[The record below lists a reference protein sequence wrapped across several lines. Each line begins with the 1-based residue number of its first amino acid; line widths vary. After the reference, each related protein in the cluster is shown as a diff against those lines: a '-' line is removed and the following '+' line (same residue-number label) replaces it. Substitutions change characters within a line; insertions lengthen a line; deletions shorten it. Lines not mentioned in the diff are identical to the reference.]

1 MNVADFILK
10 YWSDRGVEEAFVITG
25 GHAMFLNDALAK
37 NKKIRYTC
45 PLHEQSATMAAE
57 AYGRTAG
64 KPAIAMV
71 TAGPGAVNALTGVV
85 GAWVDSSPMIVISG
99 QSNLPIVQYAE
110 KTCIRQFG
118 VQGVSIRAIVTP
130 ITKYFATVDSPAKVE
145 VYLKKAWHELQT
157 GRPGP
162 VWLEVPLDIQ
172 RAEVPAAVIRA
183 AEFSPAAKTAP
194 RATPALAKYVAKVYE
209 MIAKAKR
216 PLFIFG
222 QGVRLANGIP
232 EFEAVIKKIRIP
244 LLTSRLGL
252 DIIPSDHPL
261 YVGRPGTYGERAAN
275 LAVQNA
281 DLIIAVGSRL
291 TVSLT
296 GYNVKDFGRNAEI
309 ILVDIDEKE
318 LKKPDLR
325 VVMPVKADAKAFLA
339 ALASEANAKGGI
351 ERTGWLSIAKGWR
364 KKYPVVLPE
373 YKNQQPVNS
382 YYFVDRLS
390 ALAPEG
396 ANILTDTSSCFH
408 VGAQAWKVK
417 QNQRYITTGGISTMG
432 YWVAAIGMCIAN
444 NRKSTMVLV
453 GDGSLQMNVQEL
465 ATVKGN
471 NLPLKIF
478 IFNNNGYLLIRHTQ
492 KNFFEGRMIGE
503 SPASGVTL
511 PDTLKIAEAYGIKA
525 LRIHSVKE
533 VDEKIR
539 ETLTYDGPVICDVL
553 TPEWQAIIPR
563 VGGTKQPNGEIIP
576 NAYENMSPPLPP
588 EELKANMV
596 AESGQSSLRASQ
608 PLAASNSVAGSNLT

>member
-1 MNVADFILK
+1 MNVADFMLK
-10 YWSDRGVEEAFVITG
+10 YLSDRGVREVFAITG
-25 GHAMFLNDALAK
+25 GHAMFLNDALAR
-37 NKKIRYTC
+37 NKQLRYTC

-57 AYGRTAG
+57 AYGRARG
-64 KPAIAMV
+64 LPAIAMV
-71 TAGPGAVNALTGVV
+71 TAGPGAVNSLTGVV
-85 GAWVDSSPMIVISG
+85 GAWVDSSPMVVISG
-99 QSNLPIVQYAE
+99 QSNLSIVRYAE
-110 KTCIRQFG
+110 KTHIRQFG
-118 VQGVSIRAIVTP
+118 VQGISIRQMVTP
-130 ITKYFATVDSPAKVE
+130 ITKYFVTVDDP
-145 VYLKKAWHELQT
+145 KKIGKYMANAWKELTT

-172 RAEVPAAVIRA
+172 RMEVPGKVVAAA
-183 AEFSPAAKTAP
+183 AYSPAATGNLKVP
-194 RATPALAKYVAKVYE
+194 PALAKKIAEVYRR
-209 MIAKAKR
+209 IAKAKR

-222 QGVRLANGIP
+222 QGVRLSGGVPA
-232 EFEAVIKKIRIP
+232 FEAVIKKIKIP

-261 YVGRPGTYGERAAN
+261 YIGRPGTYGERAAN

-318 LKKPDLR
+318 LRKPDLR
-325 VVMPVKADAKAFLA
+325 VTMPVKADARMFLEALA
-339 ALASEANAKGGI
+339 AYAGKKGGI
-351 ERTGWLSIAKGWR
+351 ERGNWLAIAKNWR

-373 YKNQQPVNS
+373 YKNEHPVNS

-390 ALAPEG
+390 HFAPEG
-396 ANILTDTSSCFH
+396 AYILTDTSSCFH
-408 VGAQAWKVK
+408 VGAQTWNVK
-417 QNQRYITTGGISTMG
+417 PGQRYMTTGGISTMG
-432 YWVAAIGMCIAN
+432 YWVAGIGMCIAN
-444 NRKSTMVLV
+444 GRKPTIVIV

-478 IFNNNGYLLIRHTQ
+478 IFNNNGYLLMRHTQ

-503 SPASGVTL
+503 GPSSGVTI
-511 PDTLKIAEAYGIKA
+511 PDSLKIAEAYGIKA
-525 LRIHSVKE
+525 VRIHSVDE
-533 VDEKIR
+533 VDAKIR
-539 ETLTYDGPVICDVL
+539 EALNYDGPIICDVL

-563 VGGTKQPNGEIIP
+563 VGGKKQTDGSITPNK
-576 NAYENMSPPLPP
+576 YEDMPPPLPP
-588 EELKANMV
+588 EELKNNMI
-596 AESGQSSLRASQ
+596 AESERPSLR
-608 PLAASNSVAGSNLT
+608 PRRKVGGGNLT